1 MLKKVIKVIRKIC
14 FAFLF
19 LYGINVLLSSMNIL
33 IPINVPTVV
42 TVSMLGTPGFIS
54 LFVVYMIIK

>member
-1 MLKKVIKVIRKIC
+1 MFKKTIKVFRKLC

-19 LYGINVLLSSMNIL
+19 LYGINVLLASLNIF
-33 IPINVPTVV
+33 IPINLPTVL
-42 TVSMLGTPGFIS
+42 TVSFLGTPGFIS

>member
-1 MLKKVIKVIRKIC
+1 MLKKTIKVIRKIC
-14 FAFLF
+14 FTFLF

-33 IPINVPTVV
+33 IPINLPTVV
-42 TVSMLGTPGFIS
+42 TVSLLGTPGFIS